1 MSSESRKFLASAFML
16 LLLVGIMVALT
27 VYPIPKDNREII
39 LTILAVLL
47 GAGAAAIPNLFG
59 DQKSEVTMLKSRIAS
74 LEQQQEVMMARYQEV
89 KSSYDKITEMLIQRH
104 VVEADGIKIEGEQS
118 A

>member
-1 MSSESRKFLASAFML
+1 MTNESRKFLASAFML

-27 VYPIPKDNREII
+27 IYPIPKDNREII

-59 DQKSEVTMLKSRIAS
+59 DQKSEVAALKSRIVF
-74 LEQQQEVMMARYQEV
+74 LEHQQEIILARHEEV
-89 KSSYDKITEMLIQRH
+89 KNSYDKITEMLIQRH
-104 VVEADGIKIEGEQS
+104 VVEADGIKIEGDQN